1 MTTLAEQLEMMR
13 ERMRQ
18 MADSEQ
24 QLVRGLGEALNV
36 ADERLREQVRQ
47 FAAEHNQRRAVALD
61 ELRNLSSKLGALPKG
76 RYDNVRQS
84 AQPLESERYIP
95 QAGYERPA
103 PPQAYAPPAYGVA
116 PQQSRYEPQQAPAAY
131 TPPMPPAPPPAP
143 TGAAPTTPVTGD
155 WRHAASR
162 IEEEIN
168 LYQNNLR
175 TRAR

>member
-1 MTTLAEQLEMMR
+1 MTTLLEQLEMMR

-47 FAAEHNQRRAVALD
+47 FASEHNQRRTVALE
-61 ELRNLSSKLGALPKG
+61 ELRLLSSKLGALPKG
-76 RYDNVRQS
+76 RYDAVRQT
-84 AQPLESERYIP
+84 AQPLDAERYLP
-95 QAGYERPA
+95 QGGYGRT
-103 PPQAYAPPAYGVA
+103 PQQQSYGSQA
-116 PQQSRYEPQQAPAAY
+116 PQYGTPPQSRYEQPQAPAY
-131 TPPMPPAPPPAP
+131 
-143 TGAAPTTPVTGD
+143 AAPQQGPQSQQGQPAATAPVTGD

-168 LYQNNLR
+168 LYQNSL
-175 TRAR
+175 RARPR